1 MPNASGTLELLRD
14 KKKLYAESGITLHR
28 MWSET
33 TYQMQ
38 KLRDNP
44 QCAQQ
49 EYDRILDAH
58 DPGLHVSL
66 TYDLNEKFD
75 LPFSAIPAKAGIQP
89 VVNSTGL
96 PPSRERQNVG
106 ARPRMAILREQGVN
120 GQVEMAAAFDRA
132 GFEAVDVHMSDIIS
146 GRVKLGAFKGL
157 AACGGF
163 SYGDVLGAGEG
174 WAKSI
179 LFNPRARD
187 EFSAFFQRGDTFALG
202 VCNGCQMMSNLHEI
216 IPGAGHWAHFSRNQ
230 SEQFEARL
238 VMVEV
243 QPSPSILFDGMA
255 GSRMPIVVAHGEG
268 YADFSSD
275 ITPANGHESSLKLR
289 FSDAKKLRAAQALV
303 TLRYVDNA
311 GHITETYPL
320 NPNGSPQGITG
331 LTSIDG
337 RFTIMMPHPERVFR
351 AVQHSWHP
359 PEWRENGPWLRLF
372 QNARKWVE

>member
-1 MPNASGTLELLRD
+1 
-14 KKKLYAESGITLHR
+14 
-28 MWSET
+28 
-33 TYQMQ
+33 
-38 KLRDNP
+38 
-44 QCAQQ
+44 
-49 EYDRILDAH
+49 
-58 DPGLHVSL
+58 
-66 TYDLNEKFD
+66 
-75 LPFSAIPAKAGIQP
+75 
-89 VVNSTGL
+89 
-96 PPSRERQNVG
+96 
-106 ARPRMAILREQGVN
+106 
-120 GQVEMAAAFDRA
+120 
-132 GFEAVDVHMSDIIS
+132 
-146 GRVKLGAFKGL
+146 
-157 AACGGF
+157 
-163 SYGDVLGAGEG
+163 
-174 WAKSI
+174 
-179 LFNPRARD
+179 
-187 EFSAFFQRGDTFALG
+187 
-202 VCNGCQMMSNLHEI
+202 
-216 IPGAGHWAHFSRNQ
+216 
-230 SEQFEARL
+230 
-238 VMVEV
+238 MVEV

-289 FSDAKKLRAAQALV
+289 FNDAKKLRAAQALV